1 MDSGQRPRKVLDS
14 WAIVR
19 RLLPRG
25 WEQQARTLGALRRAR
40 NVPNARVLLRL
51 LLLHLAG
58 GCSLAEAAARAVQ
71 AGWCRVT
78 AAAVFWRLKAAEH
91 WLRWMSE
98 QLWREGRDLPA
109 VAGRRLLAVDASTVT
124 ESGPT
129 GSQWRLHYALNF
141 ANLQCEFA
149 ELTDVHGGETFRRI
163 PLRARDVVLGDRAYG
178 TPPGVAHVVGAGA
191 DVLVRL
197 SPRNLPLHQRGGRRF
212 ACLTRL
218 RRLRVGEVHSWPV
231 EIHAPERVVVG
242 RLLALRKSRRA
253 ARAARRAVVRR
264 ARQKGQTVQRQTLEA
279 ARYLTLFTTL
289 PAGEFPA
296 RRIVEW
302 YRLRWQ
308 IELAFKRMKSILN
321 FGQLPKH
328 VAASCRAWLH
338 GKLLVALLVERLIVH
353 AETLSPWGYPLP
365 PTPESLARDT
375 VHAP

>member
-1 MDSGQRPRKVLDS
+1 METGQTLRRVLDS
-14 WAIVR
+14 WTVVR

-25 WEQQARTLGALRRAR
+25 WEQQARTLGALCRTR

-58 GCSLAEAAARAVQ
+58 GCSLAETAARAVQ
-71 AGWCRVT
+71 AGWCQVT

-98 QLWREGRDLPA
+98 QLWREDRALPEA
-109 VAGRRLLAVDASTVT
+109 TERRFLAVDASTVT
-124 ESGPT
+124 ESGAT

-141 ANLQCEFA
+141 ASLQCEFA

-163 PLRARDVVLGDRAYG
+163 PLQPRDVVLGDRAYG
-178 TPPGVAHVVGAGA
+178 TPPGVAHVAEAGA
-191 DVLVRL
+191 DVLVRINL
-197 SPRNLPLHQRGGRRF
+197 SNLPLHHRGGTRF

-218 RRLRVGEVHSWPV
+218 RRLRVGEVRSWPV
-231 EIHAPERVVVG
+231 EVRAPDRTIAG
-242 RLLALRKSRRA
+242 RLVALKKSRRA
-253 ARAARRAVVRR
+253 AQAARRAVLRR
-264 ARQKGQTVQRQTLEA
+264 ARKKGQNLKRQTLEA
-279 ARYLTLFTTL
+279 ASYLTIFTTL
-289 PAGEFPA
+289 SATEFPP
-296 RRIVEW
+296 RRVAEW

-328 VAASCRAWLH
+328 AAASCRAWLH

-353 AETLSPWGYPLP
+353 AETLSPWGYPLDP
-365 PTPESLARDT
+365 APEPLARDT